1 MGIVT
6 KTEYARMRGWTQGNV
21 SHLLRKGVIVQTSDG
36 KIDSDDADRRIAA
49 SKHPG
54 KDHVRDRHAAA
65 RAVSNAVGAVEA
77 PSGTGGKPPSSAA
90 NPADATGYHAART
103 AREQAAAKL
112 AELEYQTRAGQL
124 MRRDHVVD
132 AVFDI
137 GRGLRE
143 ALAPV
148 PDRLAQMLLGQ
159 TDANTVHRLIAD
171 ELDRALN
178 EAANRLAAVGGPDTD
193 AATAG

>member
-6 KTEYARMRGWTQGNV
+6 KTEYARMRGWSQGNV
-21 SHLLRKGVIVQTSDG
+21 SHLLRRGVIVQTEDG
-36 KIDSDDADRRIAA
+36 KIDSEDADRRIAA
-49 SKHPG
+49 ARHPG

-65 RAVSNAVGAVEA
+65 RAVSQTVGAT
-77 PSGTGGKPPSSAA
+77 SPPAQPPAASAA

-112 AELEYQTRAGQL
+112 ADLEYQTKAGQL

-148 PDRLAQMLLGQ
+148 PDRLAQVLLGQ
-159 TDANTVHRLIAD
+159 TDAATVHRLIAD
-171 ELDRALN
+171 ELDRALH
-178 EAANRLAAVGGPDTD
+178 EAATRLSAVGGPATD
-193 AATAG
+193 PTPTV